1 MKYLARTPLLLLF
14 LHVFLFAQQ
23 PYVIHNVAIIDVEN
37 GSILENRDVT
47 ISGSRITQVKP
58 VVVNLTEE
66 QNVVDGTKKFLIPGL
81 RDMHTHSINSYLY
94 DQFLQLMIAN
104 GVVGFRDTWGN
115 LELAESIRQEMRDGQ
130 RPSMVFQVAGNLVDG
145 KPPIW
150 PGANVVTDSLVAV
163 TMVDSLADAGAE
175 FIKVYSRLSPT
186 AFHALAKQAR
196 KRGIRFMGHVPGMV
210 KVADA
215 SNAGMHSIEHLTGI
229 LRATSQ
235 NEDSMFVLQ
244 AKENEAWAKWELEM
258 AREVKKKMI
267 RMGIAGFSREKA
279 VEVFEVLKE
288 NQTWQVPTLVTNRA
302 YAYMND
308 STLTTDPRR
317 SYLNKG
323 VTQTWD
329 VRNNRFLASRS
340 PDSWQVEREKY
351 QAELKLIGLM
361 HEVGVPL
368 MAGTDPP
375 NPWCFPGFSLH
386 DELGLLVSAGL
397 SPLAALQTAT
407 LNPAL
412 FLNAADSLGLVKPGY
427 RADLI
432 LLNENPLEDIANTR
446 KIESVIA
453 GGELLNRGK
462 LDAILSHIYA
472 LNSKKSIQSAMVR
485 ILKSGTLEQALAF
498 YDSVKTNNTGQYD
511 LQESELNRL
520 GYYLLSRER
529 ADEAIVIFKL
539 NVDNYPES
547 ANVYDSL
554 GDAYRDAGRIEE
566 AIASYRKVLKLDPEG
581 EFGRLARE
589 AIAELEGRAN

>member
-1 MKYLARTPLLLLF
+1 MKYLARTPLLILF
-14 LHVFLFAQQ
+14 IHAFLFAQQ
-23 PYVIHNVAIIDVEN
+23 PYVVHNVAVIDLEN

-47 ISGSRITQVKP
+47 IDGSRITKIKP
-58 VVVNLTEE
+58 VVVDLTEE
-66 QNVVDGTKKFLIPGL
+66 QNVVNGTNKFLIPGL
-81 RDMHTHSINSYLY
+81 RDMHTHSINTYLY

-130 RPSMVFQVAGNLVDG
+130 RPSMIFQVAGNLVDG

-150 PGANVVTDSLVAV
+150 PGANVASDSAAAV
-163 TMVDSLADAGAE
+163 TIVDSLTEAGAE
-175 FIKVYSRLSPT
+175 FIKGYSRLSSKS
-186 AFHALAKQAR
+186 FYALAKRAGE
-196 KRGIRFMGHVPGMV
+196 RGIRFMGHIPGMV

-235 NEDSMFVLQ
+235 YEDSIFVLQ
-244 AKENEAWAKWELEM
+244 AKANGFWARWDLES
-258 AREVKKKMI
+258 ARAVQKKI
-267 RMGIAGFSREKA
+267 TRLGISGFSREKA
-279 VEVFEVLKE
+279 ITVFELLKE

-308 STLTTDPRR
+308 STLTNDPRR

-329 VRNNRFLASRS
+329 VKNNNFLASRS
-340 PDSWQVEREKY
+340 PESWQIERDKY
-351 QAELKLIGLM
+351 QAELKLVGLM

-368 MAGTDPP
+368 LAGTDPP

-386 DELGLLVSAGL
+386 DEMGLLVSAGL
-397 SPLAALQTAT
+397 TPLAALQTAT

-412 FLNAADSLGLVKPGY
+412 FNNAADSLGLIKPNY
-427 RADLI
+427 RADLL
-432 LLNENPLEDIANTR
+432 LLNANPLEDIANTR
-446 KIESVIA
+446 EIEAVIA
-453 GGELLNRGK
+453 GGELLTRDR
-462 LDAILSHIYA
+462 LDAMLSRIFA
-472 LNSKKSIQSAMVR
+472 LNSKKSIHIEMVR
-485 ILKSGTLEQALAF
+485 ILRGGTLEQALAF
-498 YDSVKTNNTGQYD
+498 YDSVKTHSTGQYD
-511 LQESELNRL
+511 LLESELNRL

-554 GDAYRDAGRIEE
+554 GDAYRDAGRIDE
-566 AIASYRKVLKLDPEG
+566 AISSYQKVLKLDPDG

-589 AIAELEGRAN
+589 AIAELERKTD